1 MLNKIDFTEVVKK
14 GNTPLYITPRHS
26 GELIKY
32 SQAIF
37 KGMLAM
43 YNEIGS
49 SQKYPKL
56 YDLRNLD
63 YWNSLKV
70 SGTMYDIQIYIDGA
84 KIYCEATKMVY
95 RPSYVNCPEEEW
107 YYQTDHGI
115 SMVLWVCELN
125 SESCSYT
132 KSVIKSELDMY
143 RVKFKYDF
151 NNPLS
156 LINGDSMENG
166 LVSADYV
173 KEDKPFTW

>member
-14 GNTPLYITPRHS
+14 GNTPRYITPRHS

-70 SGTMYDIQIYIDGA
+70 WRATA
-84 KIYCEATKMVY
+84 KILIDLTTLLMV
-95 RPSYVNCPEEEW
+95 
-107 YYQTDHGI
+107 
-115 SMVLWVCELN
+115 
-125 SESCSYT
+125 
-132 KSVIKSELDMY
+132 KK
-143 RVKFKYDF
+143 
-151 NNPLS
+151 
-156 LINGDSMENG
+156 
-166 LVSADYV
+166 
-173 KEDKPFTW
+173 